1 MALFIDILIIV
12 LIGVMIT
19 YAVILNSKLKT
30 FRNAQNE
37 MATLVGQL
45 NDAISRA
52 QTSVEAL
59 KGTALAE
66 EGRLDA
72 LIRKSRPLAD
82 ELTILTESGEN
93 LADRIERGLVPPGGR
108 LNAASDDDDQEDD
121 AAPEADV
128 PEAENEMLA
137 ALKKVR

>member
-72 LIRKSRPLAD
+72 LCR
-82 ELTILTESGEN
+82 
-93 LADRIERGLVPPGGR
+93 R
-108 LNAASDDDDQEDD
+108 LK
-121 AAPEADV
+121 
-128 PEAENEMLA
+128 M
-137 ALKKVR
+137 KCWRR

>member
-19 YAVILNSKLKT
+19 YAIILNSKLKT

-108 LNAASDDDDQEDD
+108 LNEASDDDDQEDD
-121 AAPEADV
+121 TVSEADV